1 MTDFG
6 IINAVVL
13 EDTALASENIVVTV
27 SDGSTDRIFCTPIPI
42 VNDNALE
49 GRHGFMAE
57 IISAGMSPHASL
69 GTLVTTAIDI
79 IDDESK

>member
-1 MTDFG
+1 MTDFA

-13 EDTALASENIVVTV
+13 EDTALTSENIVVTV
-27 SDGSTDRIFCTPIPI
+27 PEGTTNRIYCTPIPI

-49 GRHGFMAE
+49 GRHGFTAE
-57 IISAGMSPHASL
+57 IISAGTSPHASL
-69 GTLVTTAIDI
+69 GTMVTTAIDI